1 MPPFPLTAAPLGD
14 TASAARAA
22 VGGEAQGDFL
32 AALAG
37 LGLPEAAAQLVPA
50 SRPAMTPS
58 LPRASLV
65 GVPTPGAEVAPL
77 PVVPVAPAPSKTEAM
92 VPEKPVAPSPVV
104 PVEAAV
110 APPEAAPVSAPFTDP
125 ELSPATSLETEVD
138 AEAAS
143 PADAAPQSVAIAKPE
158 IAASDPALV
167 QPAALPPL
175 GPVAPQPPA
184 QVPVPLPAQAAP
196 GQAQIPQPVGEIA
209 VTTLDERSPG
219 QPLKRKEGTFRTT
232 GDLTA
237 ASLDPAVA
245 ALDTVPVLDIAAVPA
260 VAVAVTPAEPRTTAS
275 ISENRSTEP
284 AGRATTAQT
293 APEITASP
301 RHSADHAAP
310 ASRGELPAP
319 ATPDPVAIAE
329 PRVAAPIFSQTLD
342 AAIARHAAPPY
353 PPAQAE
359 PATATVALREGR
371 FGTDVGVAIARA
383 LDSGPEGACEALL
396 IRLDPRHMGR
406 VDVRMSF
413 DDDGTLRAVVS
424 ADSPAALDMLRRESA
439 QLDRSLA
446 DAGVRSDA
454 QSLRFDAA
462 GNGAGGQHRHGARQ
476 QLPMPQSGGADG
488 FVGAQDGGHSDYRSL
503 RGSGH
508 IDLMA

>member
-1 MPPFPLTAAPLGD
+1 MMAAPLGD

-22 VGGEAQGDFL
+22 LGGEAQGDFL

-37 LGLPEAAAQLVPA
+37 LDLPEAAAQPVPA
-50 SRPAMTPS
+50 SRPAMTPPLS
-58 LPRASLV
+58 PD
-65 GVPTPGAEVAPL
+65 AP
-77 PVVPVAPAPSKTEAM
+77 PVVPTRGADVAPPPIAQVTLLPSPAVPLEEVAAPSEIAPVRAGFPDPEALPATSPEAEAGDETETATPAAPAPQPVAI
-92 VPEKPVAPSPVV
+92 EKPELAAGDPTPTMPAPV
-104 PVEAAV
+104 P
-110 APPEAAPVSAPFTDP
+110 APVSAQ
-125 ELSPATSLETEVD
+125 
-138 AEAAS
+138 
-143 PADAAPQSVAIAKPE
+143 PQPSTQGPV
-158 IAASDPALV
+158 PALV
-167 QPAALPPL
+167 RTVQ
-175 GPVAPQPPA
+175 GQSHKQQPPGERTG
-184 QVPVPLPAQAAP
+184 PAREERSL
-196 GQAQIPQPVGEIA
+196 GQPV
-209 VTTLDERSPG
+209 
-219 QPLKRKEGTFRTT
+219 KRKEAAAWPM
-232 GDLTA
+232 GDIDTQV

-245 ALDTVPVLDIAAVPA
+245 ALDTVLLSDIAAAPAGAGPAVVAAVAPA
-260 VAVAVTPAEPRTTAS
+260 VAQDEAS
-275 ISENRSTEP
+275 MPKALSGER
-284 AGRATTAQT
+284 AGRSPTVHAASEVTA
-293 APEITASP
+293 APRDA
-301 RHSADHAAP
+301 ADHTAP
-310 ASRGELPAP
+310 ASRSELPAP
-319 ATPDPVAIAE
+319 ATADPAVAE

-371 FGTDVGVAIARA
+371 LGTDVGVAIARA
-383 LDSGPEGACEALL
+383 LDAGPEGMREALL
-396 IRLDPRHMGR
+396 IRLDPHHMGR

-454 QSLRFDAA
+454 QSLRFDAG
-462 GNGAGGQHRHGARQ
+462 GNGAGGQHRHGARP

-488 FVGAQDGGHSDYRSL
+488 FVGAQDGGLSDYRSL